1 MGQILLGTAHAKA
14 DEKQFLPGGASVCEE
29 GGHVQWGTR
38 AGPVADGGRGRA
50 RPEKRWEPR
59 PTHKTI
65 RKKEQFSRHSQH
77 EDQAEAALLEFGHRL
92 PHKEGRS

>member
-1 MGQILLGTAHAKA
+1 M
-14 DEKQFLPGGASVCEE
+14 
-29 GGHVQWGTR
+29 QWGTR

-59 PTHKTI
+59 PTHKTL
-65 RKKEQFSRHSQH
+65 RKKEQFSRHLQH
-77 EDQAEAALLEFGHRL
+77 EDQAEAALLEFGPRL